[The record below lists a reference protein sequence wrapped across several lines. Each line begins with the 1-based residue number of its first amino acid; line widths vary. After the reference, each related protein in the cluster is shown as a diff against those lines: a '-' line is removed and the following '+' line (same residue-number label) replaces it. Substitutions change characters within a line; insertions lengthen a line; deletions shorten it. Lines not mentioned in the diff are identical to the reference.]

1 MVQYSEKES
10 YSVTRWNG
18 EATKS
23 AFLEGQF
30 SAEGCSPGTAPQSF
44 CTKQIAS
51 EKMLDLLE
59 MELRTQ
65 NFRFQRIDGQKSLQ
79 DRAMAL
85 EIFHKDPT
93 CTVMIASIGSVA
105 EGIDLTA
112 ASSVHIMEPQW
123 NPMLEEQSLNRAHRI
138 GQTRDVIV
146 NRYIVSNS
154 IEK

>member
-1 MVQYSEKES
+1 MA
-10 YSVTRWNG
+10 R
-18 EATKS
+18 
-23 AFLEGQF
+23 
-30 SAEGCSPGTAPQSF
+30 PQSRPSSKVNSLLRAVHQEQHLNHSAQNKSPVKSLIF
-44 CTKQIAS
+44 TYWT
-51 EKMLDLLE
+51 KMLDLLE